1 MEKIKIIMDVDPGHD
16 DAIAI
21 LLAASSPNIELLGI
35 SVASGN
41 QTIEKTSINTSNIC
55 HYLGIN
61 VPIAKGSPCPLI
73 KEPLICKE
81 IHGESGLDGFNF
93 PSYNHKFDT
102 RSGAQLIIDTIMN
115 NDDVTVVTT
124 GPLTNLALAIR
135 LEPKII
141 KRIKEVVMMGGSI
154 DYGNISPA
162 AEFNI
167 LVDPEAA
174 YIVFNSHLKIKM
186 LGLNVTRKV
195 LVLPEIIKRMD
206 KIDNKASELF
216 TKLMKVFNENQ
227 KKVFGYEGAPLHDPI
242 TIVSL
247 IDKNC
252 ITFKDMNVTID
263 ISKGS
268 SYGRTNCDVLDYLKA
283 EHNASVAIDVD
294 VNRYWDI
301 IEEGIRSYDD

>member
-1 MEKIKIIMDVDPGHD
+1 MKKTKIIMDVDPGHD

-21 LLAASSPNIELLGI
+21 LLAASNPNIELLGI

-55 HYLGIN
+55 HYLGID

-73 KEPLICKE
+73 KEPMICEE

-93 PSYNHKFDT
+93 PTYEHKFDT
-102 RSGAQLIIDTIMN
+102 RSGAELIVDTIIN

-141 KRIKEVVMMGGSI
+141 NHIKEVVMMGGSI

-195 LVLPEIIKRMD
+195 LVLPEIIKRMS
-206 KIDNKASELF
+206 KINNKASDLF

-227 KKVFGYEGAPLHDPI
+227 RKVFGYEGAPLHDPI

-247 IDKNC
+247 IDKDA
-252 ITFKDMNVTID
+252 IKFKDMNVTID
-263 ISKGS
+263 ISKGP

-283 EHNASVAIDVD
+283 PHNASVAIDVD
-294 VNRYWDI
+294 VKKYWDI
-301 IEEGIRSYDD
+301 IEEGLKRYDK